1 MAPSR
6 NACAAVLANALSK
19 KTTPKWPGTDCTLL
33 RSGAAHDPLGRVD
46 DQRGAG
52 GGRVHRERGHG
63 AIGHVDEA
71 ERGGRRRRG
80 ADQAVDQAVDH
91 VAPGWRRCS

>member
-46 DQRGAG
+46 DRAVPVAG
-52 GGRVHRERGHG
+52 GCTENVATVPSVTLTRLSVAVVG
-63 AIGHVDEA
+63 AEA
-71 ERGGRRRRG
+71 QIR
-80 ADQAVDQAVDH
+80 
-91 VAPGWRRCS
+91 P